1 LIGRNIIILIIL
13 MVYLYSIISGF
24 RAILGST
31 GIQMAMAMAVLLLV
45 RVPKVAYRVGTNEA
59 ENEDLIAELS
69 NLWWMMIAVHLFC
82 FAAMLITQYT
92 PERFFEEANFLSI
105 LAMLSQVI
113 NITRICSY
121 TVFEYESGILLSRE
135 FDIFKYWLMC
145 EVVVFAAGIFGYFLF
160 LLIRS
165 FVIQKITLKVPN
177 LLEGAKTDYLE
188 SQAIMG
194 GIFVTF
200 VVPAGVL
207 LYIN

>member
-1 LIGRNIIILIIL
+1 
-13 MVYLYSIISGF
+13 
-24 RAILGST
+24 
-31 GIQMAMAMAVLLLV
+31 MAMALAVLLFV
-45 RVPKVAYRVGTNEA
+45 RVPKVLYTDDTNQP
-59 ENEDLIAELS
+59 ENEDLIVELS

-82 FAAMLITQYT
+82 FTAMISSQYT
-92 PERFFEEANFLSI
+92 PERFFEESNFILI

-121 TVFEYESGILLSRE
+121 TVLEYESSIQLSRE

-145 EVVVFAAGIFGYFLF
+145 EIVVFAAGIFGYFLF

-165 FVIQKITLKVPN
+165 FVMQKISLKVNN

-194 GIFVTF
+194 GIYVTF